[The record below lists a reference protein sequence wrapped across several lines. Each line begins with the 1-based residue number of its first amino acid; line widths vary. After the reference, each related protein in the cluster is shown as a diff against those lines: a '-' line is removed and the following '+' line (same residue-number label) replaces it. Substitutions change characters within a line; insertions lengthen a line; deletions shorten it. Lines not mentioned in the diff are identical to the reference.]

1 MLLDIARL
9 ANGLR
14 GLEPNNVFQ
23 LFLLLT
29 QAAEWEPQ
37 ATRRS
42 QSRRGKY
49 HYLSNLLAVENINEA
64 RLSTGHTQQD
74 LVRLLTI

>member
-14 GLEPNNVFQ
+14 GLEPNYVSQ
-23 LFLLLT
+23 LFLLSS

-37 ATRRS
+37 ATRR
-42 QSRRGKY
+42 RNYR
-49 HYLSNLLAVENINEA
+49 YLSNLLVVENINEA

>member
-9 ANGLR
+9 TNGLR
-14 GLEPNNVFQ
+14 GLETNDVSQ
-23 LFLLLT
+23 LFLMSS

-37 ATRRS
+37 ATRRCR
-42 QSRRGKY
+42 SRRRNH

-64 RLSTGHTQQD
+64 RLSTGDTQQNLD
-74 LVRLLTI
+74 RLLTI

>member
-9 ANGLR
+9 TNGLR
-14 GLEPNNVFQ
+14 GLEPNNVSQ
-23 LFLLLT
+23 LFLLS

-42 QSRRGKY
+42 RSRRRNH

-74 LVRLLTI
+74 LDRLLTIC